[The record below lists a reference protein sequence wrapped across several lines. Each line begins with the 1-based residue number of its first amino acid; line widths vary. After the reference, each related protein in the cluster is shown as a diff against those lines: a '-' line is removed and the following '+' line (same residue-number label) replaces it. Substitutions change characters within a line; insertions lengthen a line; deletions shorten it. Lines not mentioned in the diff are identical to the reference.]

1 VQTKRPPS
9 LGPCSQT
16 AHDGQGADTVKT
28 HGQTSSPVPPGTR
41 GQNDTGVVPTPSTE
55 SAPATGPKTG
65 ARIIVDALLAH
76 GVETVFGYIG
86 AAVIPLFDRLY
97 ESPIR
102 PVVPCHEQGGCHM
115 ADAYARASGKVG
127 VVIATSGPGACNLVT
142 GLATAMMDSIPLVA
156 ITGQVRTDLIGQ
168 DAFQEAPT
176 TGITRAV
183 TKHNS
188 IVTNIKDL
196 GRTIYEAFHIAATGR
211 PGPVL
216 IDIPVNLEFEQHE
229 GGPIH
234 LRLPGYKV
242 PKNGHA
248 GRINEAAEAINR
260 SERPVLLAG
269 GGVITANAAR
279 ELRDLAEKAHL
290 PVAMTLMGLGS
301 FDQRRPESLDMPGM
315 HGAPYANFAIQ
326 ESDLLIA
333 VGARFDDRVTGKL
346 ETFAPRA
353 KIIHIDID
361 PSNISKTVPADIPI
375 VGDAKTVLAA
385 LAGCVEYRERAAWF
399 ARIADWKRRCPV
411 DYDRRSPALKPQ
423 AVIEELCRRTPGE
436 AIITTGVGQHQ
447 MWTAQFYK
455 FSRPRQFITSG
466 GLGTM
471 GFGLPAAIGAQI
483 ARPDA
488 LVIDIDGDSS
498 FNMTMAEL
506 STAVQHRLPIKV
518 CILNNGYMGMV
529 RQWQELFYGRRY
541 AYSFLRNPDYAE
553 FARAVGAVGI
563 TVESKE
569 QLGPALERM
578 LREDQPC
585 VVDFRVEAS
594 ENVWPMVPAGKGLHE
609 MEGLQALQNA
619 M

>member
-1 VQTKRPPS
+1 VLIRKGS
-9 LGPCSQT
+9 LMQK
-16 AHDGQGADTVKT
+16 Q
-28 HGQTSSPVPPGTR
+28 SPAAR
-41 GQNDTGVVPTPSTE
+41 GQSATGATSTASTKSILSTPSTPA
-55 SAPATGPKTG
+55 APPTG
-65 ARIIVDALLAH
+65 AQIIVDALLAH

-115 ADAYARASGKVG
+115 ADAYARAGGRVG

-183 TKHNS
+183 TKHNA
-188 IVTNIKDL
+188 IVTDIKDL
-196 GRTIYEAFHIAATGR
+196 ARTVYEAFHIAATGR

-216 IDIPVNLEFEQHE
+216 VDIPVNLEFQRHDS
-229 GGPIH
+229 GPIRLH
-234 LRLPGYKV
+234 LPGYKV
-242 PKNGHA
+242 PRNGHA
-248 GRINEAAEAINR
+248 KRISEAAEAINR

-269 GGVITANAAR
+269 GGVITANATQ
-279 ELRDLAEKAHL
+279 ELRDLAGKGNL

-326 ESDLLIA
+326 ECDLLIA
-333 VGARFDDRVTGKL
+333 VGARFDDRVTGKID
-346 ETFAPRA
+346 TFAPQA

-375 VGDAKTVLAA
+375 VGDARTVLAA
-385 LAGCVEYRERAAWF
+385 LAECVEPRDRGAWL
-399 ARIADWKRRCPV
+399 ARIADWKRTCPV
-411 DYDRRSPALKPQ
+411 DYDRRAAALKPQ
-423 AVIEELCRRTPGE
+423 FVIEELYRRTKGE
-436 AIITTGVGQHQ
+436 ALITTGVGQHQ
-447 MWTAQFYK
+447 MWTAQFYQ
-455 FSRPRQFITSG
+455 FSRPRQLITSG

-471 GFGLPAAIGAQI
+471 GFGLPAAIGAQL
-483 ARPDA
+483 ARPDE

-506 STAVQHRLPIKV
+506 STAVQHELPIKV

-529 RQWQELFYGRRY
+529 RQWQELFYAKRY
-541 AYSFLRNPDYAE
+541 AYSYLRNPDYAE
-553 FARAVGAVGI
+553 FARAVGAIGI
-563 TVESKE
+563 TVASKD
-569 QLGPALERM
+569 QVGPAIERM
-578 LREDQPC
+578 LREDKPC
-585 VVDFRVEAS
+585 VVDFRVEAG

-609 MEGLQALQNA
+609 MEGLHALQNA